1 METSK
6 IVTYELWYDYVKK
19 RYGEKAKLC
28 YMDTS
33 SFIVHIKIADFVKDV
48 EKKLDTSNYELDHFL
63 KKILNHDKQSV
74 TDALDTTSKK
84 VI

>member
-6 IVTYELWYDYVKK
+6 IVTYELWYDYVKQ

-28 YMDTS
+28 YVDTS

-48 EKKLDTSNYELDHFL
+48 EKKLDTSNYELDHSL
-63 KKILNHDKQSV
+63 KKRFLIMISNPLQTHL
-74 TDALDTTSKK
+74 TLLRKK
-84 VI
+84 